1 MGDPLTYMDDL
12 SQAIEHAR
20 GEVERLTEQAKEMQ
34 RQGHP
39 AESEKAYI
47 WAIGEVIPMLSK
59 QEQINSMLLDK
70 IERLEGG
77 LDRDS

>member
-20 GEVERLTEQAKEMQ
+20 GEKEMQ

-70 IERLEGG
+70 IERLEDG

>member
-12 SQAIEHAR
+12 SQTIDHAR

-34 RQGHP
+34 RQGQG
-39 AESEKAYI
+39 AESERAYI
-47 WAIGEVIPMLSK
+47 WAMNEVIPILSK

-77 LDRDS
+77 LDRD